1 MRRTAAFTSTLLL
14 FILLAFGPSPIPAQG
29 TDAHLIGEW
38 VGKWVGNLAQG
49 TGISP
54 APTPRGVTN
63 SGDYRLTITNV
74 EDGKVYGRVQHS
86 LLTVPEV
93 KLVGTLNQ
101 NILSF
106 GSERYQTQ
114 LTIAGDRMDGTLH
127 GAAVPLQISLQ
138 KKK

>member
-1 MRRTAAFTSTLLL
+1 MRRTVALTSTLVLL
-14 FILLAFGPSPIPAQG
+14 ILLAFRPSSIPAQVS
-29 TDAHLIGEW
+29 DAHLIGEW
-38 VGKWVGNLAQG
+38 VGKW
-49 TGISP
+49 TGALYQATGAP
-54 APTPRGVTN
+54 TAPTPRGVQN

-86 LLTVPEV
+86 LLSVPELKV
-93 KLVGTLNQ
+93 VGTLKQ

-114 LTIAGDRMDGTLH
+114 LTIAGDRMDGTLL

-138 KKK
+138 RKK